1 MATVGN
7 YPRIKSN
14 YSVQKASNLSL
25 GQGGCLLEDSTS
37 VISGK
42 TIVAFQFLTDSIFT
56 PLTPIDSNYIGT
68 AGGNGDAV
76 DTGNT
81 FTAGMTIYGQ
91 WTAFTLAGGSVIAYL
106 G

>member
-1 MATVGN
+1 MASSLSKFTV
-7 YPRIKSN
+7 
-14 YSVQKASNLSL
+14 VKASNLSL

-56 PLTPIDSNYIGT
+56 TLTPIDSNYIGT

-91 WTAFTLAGGSVIAYL
+91 WTAFTLSSGSVVAYE
-106 G
+106 GGF